1 MRAVHRPFAVLT
13 VALLLAVPALT
24 AIGAAAADS
33 HADGAGGIRLRVWQG
48 VGSAER
54 LRVLAVSTRMAGGS
68 WSHATALEMD
78 GVSASGRYRYADLQ
92 LVAGAEARVWQA
104 VDDAPRVYLS
114 ARPTGGSWREF
125 GTVRL
130 AMSGISHHG
139 THRYADVTVP
149 ASPPAPATSG
159 ACAEGTLSFGFYAYF
174 EPVSASAGAGPDDPA
189 FATHTGYEADLLT
202 ALEAMEGAGLAF
214 ARAPIETWEGIW
226 LRSAGEYDVVGGG
239 ITILDSRRRAADGTE
254 LVAFTSGHVA
264 FRQSLLVRAADAE
277 RLRAHGDLTSADR
290 VGALAGT
297 TGEARLLRL
306 AGLADD
312 DGALVAGARVVT
324 PDGAFTADGSERW
337 FITAAAS
344 SPEFA
349 GRTSIEPPSDDL
361 PRVIYLGEE
370 AGEAELLEALAAGD
384 VEAVARGEIGNRDA
398 ARASDGAFAVT
409 ALDPAVEWGGFTVSA
424 ERPELAECL
433 DEHIDFLTNDRA
445 IGYAEWSADPT
456 VFLRRARLWSA
467 ERSGGGT
474 VEPCA
479 ERPLRLGFYA
489 HFPPV
494 SASADPDPDAPG
506 FHVQTGYEADLMTAL
521 EAMEGAGVAFE
532 RRGIPVWDG
541 IWLRAAGAEYDVIG
555 GGITILDSR
564 RRDASGAEV
573 VTFTRGHVAF
583 PQSLLARAGDAAR
596 YADGYAS
603 AGGGDRIGAFAGAT
617 GETRMLP
624 LVGLADA
631 NGVLVAGT
639 RVVTPAGEFE
649 ADGSDRWFITA
660 GGASPEFAGRTRL
673 LPPAD
678 GLPRVVYVTDE
689 AGTPEDRLVELLLA
703 GDVELASMSEVSSL
717 GYARDSGGALAVVAV
732 EEERPLGG
740 LALAVGDA
748 DLARC
753 LSDRIDDLTDGRRIG
768 FARWADDP
776 SVFMERARRWNAER

>member
-1 MRAVHRPFAVLT
+1 MRAVHRPFAVLA

-24 AIGAAAADS
+24 AVGSAAADS

-54 LRVLAVSTRMAGGS
+54 LRVLAVSTRAAGGS
-68 WSHATALEMD
+68 WSHATALDMD
-78 GVSASGRYRYADLQ
+78 GVSASGRYRYADMELD
-92 LVAGAEARVWQA
+92 GAEARVWQA
-104 VDDAPRVYLS
+104 VDDARRVYLS
-114 ARPTGGSWREF
+114 ARATGGSWREF

-130 AMSGISHHG
+130 AMSGINHTG
-139 THRYADVTVP
+139 THRYADVVVP
-149 ASPPAPATSG
+149 ASTPAPASG

-202 ALEAMEGAGLAF
+202 ALEAMDGAGLSF
-214 ARAPIETWEGIW
+214 ARAPIEHWEGIW

-239 ITILDSRRRAADGTE
+239 ITILDSRRRDADGTE

-264 FRQSLLVRAADAE
+264 FRQSLLVRADDAD
-277 RLRAHGDLTSADR
+277 RLRAHADLTSADR

-306 AGLADD
+306 AGLAEGAN
-312 DGALVAGARVVT
+312 GALVAGARVVT
-324 PDGAFTADGSERW
+324 PEGAFTADGSDRW

-349 GRTSIEPPSDDL
+349 GRTSIEPPSGDL
-361 PRVIYLGEE
+361 PRVIYLGGE

-398 ARASDGAFAVT
+398 ARASNGAFAVT

-424 ERPELAECL
+424 ERPDLVACL

-456 VFLRRARLWSA
+456 VFLRRARLWNG

-479 ERPLRLGFYA
+479 ERTLRLGFYA

-631 NGVLVAGT
+631 DGVLVAGT

-753 LSDRIDDLTDGRRIG
+753 LSDRIDELTDGRRIG